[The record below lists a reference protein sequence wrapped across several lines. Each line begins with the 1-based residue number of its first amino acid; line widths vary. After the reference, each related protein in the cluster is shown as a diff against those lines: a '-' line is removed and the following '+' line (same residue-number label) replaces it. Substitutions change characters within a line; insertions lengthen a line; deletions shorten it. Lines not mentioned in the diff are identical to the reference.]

1 MSFIVQ
7 LPKYIHKLMLS
18 KHIFVSFLEH
28 PNLHKMK
35 KKKLKEKIGD
45 DYLFIEIIRLL
56 HKVLKNNFFNL
67 FRKLFYNYF

>member
-1 MSFIVQ
+1 
-7 LPKYIHKLMLS
+7 MLS

-35 KKKLKEKIGD
+35 KKKKLKEKIGV

-56 HKVLKNNFFNL
+56 HKVLKNNF
-67 FRKLFYNYF
+67 